1 MFNNHNFYIFILL
14 FLFSVLLNMFNAFI
28 PHDRWVDIVSWILL
42 AVPVLAFGYLLKFQN
57 SDVNPF
63 YALFSS
69 LLAIYVLVF
78 AGTKLF
84 ALFQQAATIS
94 Q

>member
-1 MFNNHNFYIFILL
+1 MFNNYNFSIFILL
-14 FLFSVLLNMFNAFI
+14 FLFTVLLNMFNAFI

-42 AVPVLAFGYLLKFQN
+42 AVPVLAFGYLIKFQ
-57 SDVNPF
+57 DAEVNAF
-63 YALFSS
+63 YVLFSS
-69 LLAIYVLVF
+69 LLIIYILVF

-84 ALFQQAATIS
+84 ALFQQAASIS